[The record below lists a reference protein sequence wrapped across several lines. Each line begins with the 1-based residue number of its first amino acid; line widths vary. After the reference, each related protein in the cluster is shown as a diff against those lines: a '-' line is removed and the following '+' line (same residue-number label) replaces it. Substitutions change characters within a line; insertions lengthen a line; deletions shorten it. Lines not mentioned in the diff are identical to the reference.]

1 MAAVLLA
8 ATPALRLAFREIR
21 EGLSEGGRG
30 AASRFWRRLGA
41 NLVVVELTVA
51 VVLLAG
57 AGLLAKS
64 FYRLLHVETGF
75 DTSHLATVYVM
86 APDNVYGKP
95 EQQVAL
101 YHQIL
106 EKVSALPGVQS
117 AGITSDLPLAVQ
129 LRHRLDT
136 NSRQAVPRRAQ

>member
-1 MAAVLLA
+1 M
-8 ATPALRLAFREIR
+8 
-21 EGLSEGGRG
+21 
-30 AASRFWRRLGA
+30 
-41 NLVVVELTVA
+41 VVELTVA

-86 APDNVYGKP
+86 APDSVYGKP

-106 EKVSALPGVQS
+106 EKVSALPGVTVRGYCQRSS
-117 AGITSDLPLAVQ
+117 AAVQ